1 VYFLYRTLRII
12 TFCLKCALWKRSYR
26 NKITELYGILFQ
38 NNNKLPKSKI
48 PQVDISELIHNDLNI
63 KVSNLKTK
71 DGNVSHLE
79 HLAIALLVKHNKPK
93 KIFEIG
99 TFDGRSTLNM
109 AINAPDA
116 KIYTLDL
123 PAEDIGNTSLEI
135 HPWEEKYI
143 LKKKSGSRFTNKK
156 LSNTIN
162 QLYGD
167 SASFDF
173 KDYLERMDF
182 IFVDGSHMTE
192 YVKNDT
198 KWALKLRKSSKS
210 TILWHDYG
218 GDWQG
223 VTEVM
228 DKLYQENPVFKNL
241 RRIKNTS
248 LLILCD

>member
-1 VYFLYRTLRII
+1 M
-12 TFCLKCALWKRSYR
+12 
-26 NKITELYGILFQ
+26 N
-38 NNNKLPKSKI
+38 PK
-48 PQVDISELIHNDLNI
+48 
-63 KVSNLKTK
+63 
-71 DGNVSHLE
+71 GF
-79 HLAIALLVKHNKPK
+79 
-93 KIFEIG
+93 FEIG

-116 KIYTLDL
+116 MIYTLDL
-123 PAEDIGNTSLEI
+123 PAEDIRKATLEI

-143 LKKKSGSRFTNKK
+143 LKKNAGSRFSKK
-156 LSNTIN
+156 GLSNTIK

-173 KDYLERMDF
+173 KDYLEEIDF
-182 IFVDGSHMTE
+182 IFVDGSHTFD

-198 KWALKLRKSSKS
+198 EWALKLRKSPKS

-218 GDWQG
+218 GDWKG

-228 DKLYQENPVFKNL
+228 DKLYEENPVFKNL